1 MHVVLPTYGSS
12 PPETAMEGIPKETH
26 NNSYESLGAIYGL
39 LRIDE
44 VSGNK
49 FDFSRVSQ
57 EDFTLFFIWNRS

>member
-1 MHVVLPTYGSS
+1 
-12 PPETAMEGIPKETH
+12 MEGIPKESH

-49 FDFSRVSQ
+49 FDFSRASQ
-57 EDFTLFFIWNRS
+57 ENFTLFFIWNRS